1 MAWDWNMLLA
11 TIWPLA
17 VALLLGVM
25 LHLGLRA
32 LARTA
37 GRHAREHLRA
47 RIAYVVAVPAA
58 IALPLLFL
66 AIALNATPLD
76 PVIIGTLRHWIAI
89 GGMLCLTWLAARVV
103 GAVEDRVLLD
113 HPVDVEDNLAARR
126 VHTQTRVISRVLQGA
141 VVLVG
146 VALALMTFP
155 QVRQVGTAMLASA
168 GIIGLIAGVAAQP
181 VFGNLIAGL
190 QIALAQPIRLD
201 DVVIVEGEWG
211 RIEEITSTYVVVRI
225 WDERRLVV
233 PLQWFISNP
242 FQNWTRSSAQLLGT
256 AFLWLDH
263 RAPMEAIRTELRR
276 MCEAS
281 PQWDQRVCVAQVTET
296 DRHTIEVRLLV
307 SARNSGDLFDLRCAV
322 REGMLAFLHAQ
333 HPDALP
339 RVRNE
344 ISALEDASA
353 ATAGDRAG
361 THAGG
366 RADTRSPGAETV
378 SAADVDAGFPR
389 QPAQ

>member
-1 MAWDWNMLLA
+1 MAWDWNMLAA
-11 TIWPLA
+11 TAWPLA
-17 VALLLGVM
+17 VALLLGV
-25 LHLGLRA
+25 LVHLSLRR

-47 RIAYVVAVPAA
+47 RIAHVVAVPAA
-58 IALPLLFL
+58 TALPLLFL
-66 AIALNATPLD
+66 AIALDATPLD
-76 PVIIGTLRHWIAI
+76 PALVATLRHWIAV
-89 GGMLCLTWLAARVV
+89 GGMLCLTWLVARVV
-103 GAVEDRVLLD
+103 GAVEDRILLD

-126 VHTQTRVISRVLQGA
+126 VQTQTRVISRVLQGA

-155 QVRQVGTAMLASA
+155 QVRQVGTALLASA
-168 GIIGLIAGVAAQP
+168 GIIGLVAGVAAQP

-263 RAPMEAIRTELRR
+263 RAPIDAIRAELQRI
-276 MCEAS
+276 CEAD
-281 PQWDQRVCVAQVTET
+281 PRWDRRVCVTQITET

-322 REGMLAFLHAQ
+322 REGMLAFLNRA
-333 HPDALP
+333 HPEALP
-339 RVRNE
+339 RLRNE
-344 ISALEDASA
+344 ISEAASSR
-353 ATAGDRAG
+353 RAPAQG
-361 THAGG
+361 RPARHDDTH
-366 RADTRSPGAETV
+366 SPGAETV
-378 SAADVDAGFPR
+378 SRADLDAGLPR
-389 QPAQ
+389 RSPQ

>member
-1 MAWDWNMLLA
+1 MSSEWTHLA
-11 TIWPLA
+11 AIAWPLL
-17 VALLLGVM
+17 VALILGVVV
-25 LHLGLRA
+25 HWSLRA
-32 LARTA
+32 LARAA
-37 GRHAREHLRA
+37 GRRAQERMRA

-58 IALPLLFL
+58 VGLPLLFL
-66 AIALNATPLD
+66 SLALNATPID
-76 PVIIGTLRHWIAI
+76 PDLLGQLRHWIAI
-89 GGMLCLTWLAARVV
+89 GGMLCLTWLVARTV
-103 GAVEDRVLLD
+103 GAVEERILLE

-126 VHTQTRVISRVLQGA
+126 VQTQARVISRVIQAG

-155 QVRQVGTAMLASA
+155 QVRQVGAGLLASA

-242 FQNWTRSSAQLLGT
+242 FQNWTRTSAQLLGT
-256 AFLWLDH
+256 VFLWLDH
-263 RAPMEAIRTELRR
+263 RAPIPQIRDELQRI
-276 MCEAS
+276 CEAD
-281 PQWDQRVCVAQVTET
+281 PRWDRRVCVTQITET
-296 DRHTIEVRLLV
+296 DKHTIEVRLLV
-307 SARNSGDLFDLRCAV
+307 SARNSGELFDLRCAV
-322 REGMLAFLHAQ
+322 REGMLAFLDAH
-333 HPDALP
+333 HPQALP

-344 ISALEDASA
+344 VTDGDARRA
-353 ATAGDRAG
+353 AT
-361 THAGG
+361 HAV
-366 RADTRSPGAETV
+366 APVAHASTQSPGAETAMGTRAEPDLDTGLP
-378 SAADVDAGFPR
+378 SR
-389 QPAQ
+389 PAQ

>member
-1 MAWDWNMLLA
+1 MAWDWNTLA
-11 TIWPLA
+11 ATVWPLA
-17 VALLLGVM
+17 VALLLGV
-25 LHLGLRA
+25 LVHLSLRR

-47 RIAYVVAVPAA
+47 RIAHVVAVPAA
-58 IALPLLFL
+58 TALPLLFL
-66 AIALNATPLD
+66 AIALDATPLD
-76 PVIIGTLRHWIAI
+76 PALVATLRHWIAL
-89 GGMLCLTWLAARVV
+89 GGMLCLTWLVARVV
-103 GAVEDRVLLD
+103 GAVEDRILLE

-126 VHTQTRVISRVLQGA
+126 VQTQTRVISRVLQGA

-155 QVRQVGTAMLASA
+155 QVRQVGTALLASA
-168 GIIGLIAGVAAQP
+168 GIIGLVAGVAAQP

-201 DVVIVEGEWG
+201 DVVIVDGEWG

-263 RAPMEAIRTELRR
+263 RAPIDAIRAELQRI
-276 MCEAS
+276 CEAD
-281 PQWDQRVCVAQVTET
+281 PRWDRRVCVTQITET

-322 REGMLAFLHAQ
+322 REGMLAFLNRA
-333 HPDALP
+333 HPEALP
-339 RVRNE
+339 RLRNE
-344 ISALEDASA
+344 ISEAASSRPASA
-353 ATAGDRAG
+353 QARPARHDD
-361 THAGG
+361 TH
-366 RADTRSPGAETV
+366 SPGAETV
-378 SAADVDAGFPR
+378 SRADLDAGLPR
-389 QPAQ
+389 RSPQ

>member
-1 MAWDWNMLLA
+1 MAWDWNTLA
-11 TIWPLA
+11 ATAWPLA
-17 VALLLGVM
+17 VALLLGV
-25 LHLGLRA
+25 LVHLSLRR

-47 RIAYVVAVPAA
+47 RIAHVVAVPAA
-58 IALPLLFL
+58 TALPLLFL
-66 AIALNATPLD
+66 AIALDATPLD
-76 PVIIGTLRHWIAI
+76 PALVATLRHWIAL
-89 GGMLCLTWLAARVV
+89 GGMLCLTWLVARVV
-103 GAVEDRVLLD
+103 GAVEDRILLD

-126 VHTQTRVISRVLQGA
+126 VQTQTRVISRVLQGA

-155 QVRQVGTAMLASA
+155 QVRQVGTALLASA
-168 GIIGLIAGVAAQP
+168 GIIGLVAGVAAQP

-263 RAPMEAIRTELRR
+263 RAPIDAIRAELQRI
-276 MCEAS
+276 CEAD
-281 PQWDQRVCVAQVTET
+281 PRWDRRVCVTQITET

-322 REGMLAFLHAQ
+322 REGMLAFLNRE
-333 HPDALP
+333 HPEALP
-339 RVRNE
+339 RLRNE
-344 ISALEDASA
+344 ISEAASSR
-353 ATAGDRAG
+353 RAPAQG
-361 THAGG
+361 RPARHDDTH
-366 RADTRSPGAETV
+366 SPGAETV
-378 SAADVDAGFPR
+378 SRADLDAGLPR
-389 QPAQ
+389 RSPQ

>member
-1 MAWDWNMLLA
+1 MAWDWNTLA
-11 TIWPLA
+11 ATVWPLA
-17 VALLLGVM
+17 VALLLGV
-25 LHLGLRA
+25 LVHLSLRR

-47 RIAYVVAVPAA
+47 RIAHVVAVPAA
-58 IALPLLFL
+58 TALPLLFL
-66 AIALNATPLD
+66 AIALDATPLD
-76 PVIIGTLRHWIAI
+76 PALVATLRHWIAL
-89 GGMLCLTWLAARVV
+89 GGMLCLTWLVARVV
-103 GAVEDRVLLD
+103 GAVEDRILLE

-126 VHTQTRVISRVLQGA
+126 VQTQTRVISRVLQGA

-155 QVRQVGTAMLASA
+155 QVRQVGTALLASA
-168 GIIGLIAGVAAQP
+168 GIIGLVAGVAAQP

-201 DVVIVEGEWG
+201 DVVIVDGEWG

-263 RAPMEAIRTELRR
+263 RAPIDAIRAELQRI
-276 MCEAS
+276 CEAD
-281 PQWDQRVCVAQVTET
+281 PRWDRRVCVTQITET

-322 REGMLAFLHAQ
+322 REGMLAFLNRA
-333 HPDALP
+333 HPEALP
-339 RVRNE
+339 RLRNE
-344 ISALEDASA
+344 ISEAVSSRPS
-353 ATAGDRAG
+353 TGQDRPMRHDD
-361 THAGG
+361 TH
-366 RADTRSPGAETV
+366 SPGAETV
-378 SAADVDAGFPR
+378 SRADLDAGLPR
-389 QPAQ
+389 RSPQ

>member
-1 MAWDWNMLLA
+1 MAWDWNTLA
-11 TIWPLA
+11 ATVWPLA
-17 VALLLGVM
+17 VALLLGV
-25 LHLGLRA
+25 LVHLSLRR

-47 RIAYVVAVPAA
+47 RIAHVVAVPAA
-58 IALPLLFL
+58 TALPLLFL
-66 AIALNATPLD
+66 AIALDATPLD
-76 PVIIGTLRHWIAI
+76 PALVATLRHWIAL
-89 GGMLCLTWLAARVV
+89 GGMLCLTWLVARVV
-103 GAVEDRVLLD
+103 GAVEDRILLE

-126 VHTQTRVISRVLQGA
+126 VQTQTRVISRVLQGA

-155 QVRQVGTAMLASA
+155 QVRQVGTALLASA
-168 GIIGLIAGVAAQP
+168 GIIGLVAGVAAQP

-201 DVVIVEGEWG
+201 DVVIVDGEWG

-263 RAPMEAIRTELRR
+263 RAPIDAIRAELQRI
-276 MCEAS
+276 CEAD
-281 PQWDQRVCVAQVTET
+281 PRWDRRVCVTQITET

-322 REGMLAFLHAQ
+322 REGMLAFLNRA
-333 HPDALP
+333 HPEALP
-339 RVRNE
+339 RLRNE
-344 ISALEDASA
+344 ISEAASSR
-353 ATAGDRAG
+353 RAPAQG
-361 THAGG
+361 RPARHDDTH
-366 RADTRSPGAETV
+366 SPGAETV
-378 SAADVDAGFPR
+378 SRADLDAGLPR
-389 QPAQ
+389 RSPQ

>member
-1 MAWDWNMLLA
+1 MAWDWNMLAA
-11 TIWPLA
+11 TAWPLA
-17 VALLLGVM
+17 VALLLGV
-25 LHLGLRA
+25 LVHLSLRR

-47 RIAYVVAVPAA
+47 RIAHVVAVPAA
-58 IALPLLFL
+58 TALPLLFL
-66 AIALNATPLD
+66 AIALDATPLD
-76 PVIIGTLRHWIAI
+76 PALVATLRHWIAV
-89 GGMLCLTWLAARVV
+89 GGMLCLTWLVARVV
-103 GAVEDRVLLD
+103 GAVEDRILLD

-126 VHTQTRVISRVLQGA
+126 VQTQTRVISRVLQGA

-155 QVRQVGTAMLASA
+155 QVRQVGTALLASA
-168 GIIGLIAGVAAQP
+168 GIIGLVAGVAAQP

-263 RAPMEAIRTELRR
+263 RAPIDAIRAELQRI
-276 MCEAS
+276 CEAD
-281 PQWDQRVCVAQVTET
+281 PRWDRRVCVTQITET

-322 REGMLAFLHAQ
+322 REGMLAFLNRE
-333 HPDALP
+333 HPEALP
-339 RVRNE
+339 RLRNE
-344 ISALEDASA
+344 ISEAASSR
-353 ATAGDRAG
+353 RAPAQG
-361 THAGG
+361 RPARHDDTH
-366 RADTRSPGAETV
+366 SPGAETV
-378 SAADVDAGFPR
+378 SRADLDAGLPR
-389 QPAQ
+389 RSPQ

>member
-1 MAWDWNMLLA
+1 MAWDWNTLAA

-17 VALLLGVM
+17 VALLLGV
-25 LHLGLRA
+25 LVHLSLRR

-47 RIAYVVAVPAA
+47 RIAHVVAVPAA
-58 IALPLLFL
+58 VALPLLFL
-66 AIALNATPLD
+66 AMALEATPLD
-76 PVIIGTLRHWIAI
+76 PALITTLRRWIGI
-89 GGMLCLTWLAARVV
+89 GGMLCMTWLVARMV
-103 GAVEDRVLLD
+103 GAVEERILLD

-126 VHTQTRVISRVLQGA
+126 VQTQTRVISRVLQGA
-141 VVLVG
+141 VVLIG

-155 QVRQVGTAMLASA
+155 QVRQVGTALLASA
-168 GIIGLIAGVAAQP
+168 GIIGLVAGVAAQP

-201 DVVIVEGEWG
+201 DVVIVDGEWG

-263 RAPMEAIRTELRR
+263 RAPIDAIRAELQRI
-276 MCEAS
+276 CEAD
-281 PQWDQRVCVAQVTET
+281 PRWDRRVCVTQITET

-322 REGMLAFLHAQ
+322 REGMLAFLNRA
-333 HPDALP
+333 HPEALP
-339 RVRNE
+339 RLRNE
-344 ISALEDASA
+344 VSEA
-353 ATAGDRAG
+353 AVSGPAPAESRAPRHDD
-361 THAGG
+361 TH
-366 RADTRSPGAETV
+366 SPGAETV
-378 SAADVDAGFPR
+378 SRADLDAGLPR
-389 QPAQ
+389 QAAQ

>member
-1 MAWDWNMLLA
+1 MAWDWNTLA
-11 TIWPLA
+11 ATAWPLA
-17 VALLLGVM
+17 VALLLGV
-25 LHLGLRA
+25 LVHLSLRR

-47 RIAYVVAVPAA
+47 RIAHVVAVPAA
-58 IALPLLFL
+58 TALPLLFL
-66 AIALNATPLD
+66 AIALDATPLD
-76 PVIIGTLRHWIAI
+76 PALVATLRHWIAL
-89 GGMLCLTWLAARVV
+89 GGMLCLTWLVARVV
-103 GAVEDRVLLD
+103 GAVEDRILLD

-126 VHTQTRVISRVLQGA
+126 VQTQTRVISRVLQGA

-155 QVRQVGTAMLASA
+155 QVRQVGTALLASA
-168 GIIGLIAGVAAQP
+168 GIIGLVAGVAAQP

-201 DVVIVEGEWG
+201 DVVIVDGEWG

-263 RAPMEAIRTELRR
+263 RAPIDAIRAELQRI
-276 MCEAS
+276 CEAD
-281 PQWDQRVCVAQVTET
+281 PRWDRRVCVTQITET

-322 REGMLAFLHAQ
+322 REGMLAFLNRA
-333 HPDALP
+333 HPEALP
-339 RVRNE
+339 RLRNE
-344 ISALEDASA
+344 ISEAASSRPA
-353 ATAGDRAG
+353 PAQGRPARHDD
-361 THAGG
+361 TH
-366 RADTRSPGAETV
+366 SPGAETV
-378 SAADVDAGFPR
+378 SRADLDAGLPR
-389 QPAQ
+389 RSPQ